1 MWHTDTGSAQTAGPG
16 CFRSSHSGPAPP
28 RVFEMR
34 TDFALIWVTKVSI
47 RVHGT
52 LWPDEPR
59 QPVCSRAYRM
69 HGVDWRWRVY
79 IVVVDAISRPL
90 ERNHCRESFFR
101 YH

>member
-1 MWHTDTGSAQTAGPG
+1 
-16 CFRSSHSGPAPP
+16 
-28 RVFEMR
+28 
-34 TDFALIWVTKVSI
+34 
-47 RVHGT
+47 
-52 LWPDEPR
+52 
-59 QPVCSRAYRM
+59 M